1 MREIE
6 KKLIFKGL
14 YFFVMFGIKDGGYIN
29 CCLMSKVKWDNVMWL
44 FLYVYFMLEKKWW
57 VVFSVI
63 VYNVISCIC
72 LFLFIIDCDICK

>member
-44 FLYVYFMLEKKWW
+44 FLYVYILCYKKN
-57 VVFSVI
+57 SE
-63 VYNVISCIC
+63 
-72 LFLFIIDCDICK
+72 LFLVLLYIM

>member
-29 CCLMSKVKWDNVMWL
+29 CCLMSKVKWDDVMWL
-44 FLYVYFMLEKKWW
+44 FLYVYDFMLEKKM
-57 VVFSVI
+57 V
-63 VYNVISCIC
+63 SC
-72 LFLFIIDCDICK
+72 F

>member
-14 YFFVMFGIKDGGYIN
+14 YFFVMFGIKDGWYIN

-44 FLYVYFMLEKKWW
+44 FLYVYFMLEK
-57 VVFSVI
+57 I
-63 VYNVISCIC
+63 VSC
-72 LFLFIIDCDICK
+72 F

>member
-44 FLYVYFMLEKKWW
+44 FLNVYFMLEKKM
-57 VVFSVI
+57 V
-63 VYNVISCIC
+63 SC
-72 LFLFIIDCDICK
+72 F

>member
-29 CCLMSKVKWDNVMWL
+29 CCLMSKVKWVNVMWL
-44 FLYVYFMLEKKWW
+44 FLYVYFMLEKKCW

>member
-29 CCLMSKVKWDNVMWL
+29 CCLMSKVKWDIVMWL
-44 FLYVYFMLEKKWW
+44 FLYVYFMLEKK
-57 VVFSVI
+57 
-63 VYNVISCIC
+63 NGE
-72 LFLFIIDCDICK
+72 LFLVLLYIM

>member
-44 FLYVYFMLEKKWW
+44 FLYVYLMLEKK
-57 VVFSVI
+57 
-63 VYNVISCIC
+63 NGE
-72 LFLFIIDCDICK
+72 LFLVLLYIM

>member
-29 CCLMSKVKWDNVMWL
+29 GCLMSKVKWDNVMWL
-44 FLYVYFMLEKKWW
+44 FLYVYIL
-57 VVFSVI
+57 
-63 VYNVISCIC
+63 C
-72 LFLFIIDCDICK
+72 